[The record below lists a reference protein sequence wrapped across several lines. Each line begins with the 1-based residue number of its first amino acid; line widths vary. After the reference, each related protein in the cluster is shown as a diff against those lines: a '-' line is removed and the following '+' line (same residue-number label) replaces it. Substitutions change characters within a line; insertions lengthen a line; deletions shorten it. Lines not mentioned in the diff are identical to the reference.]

1 MKDLERS
8 WEFSKLKY
16 DVFISSYDDRNFF
29 FRVDL
34 ESGIRNDFLK
44 PEDINPDGYML
55 KVTNSLDSKVR
66 SWKQNFDVLN
76 FT

>member
-1 MKDLERS
+1 MFFLNFDVLI
-8 WEFSKLKY
+8 FVVLTFPLKY

-66 SWKQNFDVLN
+66 SQKKLLS
-76 FT
+76 